1 MHLCD
6 LTMFYAPHSGGV
18 RRYLDAKHDWLAR
31 HTLVRHTLLTPGPY
45 RGLLAPHQ
53 HILYA
58 PPLPFSDG
66 YRFPLRTRP
75 WVQYLLELS
84 PDLIEAGDP
93 YRLGWAA
100 LQAGQRLGIP
110 TIGFFHS
117 DLPRMIAARFGN
129 WTGAASR
136 RYIRH
141 LYNRYDRVLT
151 PSRVMHDQLLECG
164 VTKVQVQPL
173 GVDAERFHPRLRGE
187 HLHRELG
194 LSRDVRLLIFAGRY
208 AREKHIDRLIGAFR
222 LLGPDYHLLL
232 VGPEMPCPS
241 VANVSSFSRFVGVDE
256 LAPLIA
262 GSDALVHAGD
272 TETFGLIVLEAMA
285 SGIPVVGVNAGAVAE
300 LVTPDTGVLA
310 QSSAACDLADAIAG
324 LFEQDVARMGRAARH
339 AVEARWTW
347 DRTLARLFETCLE
360 MLGRPHV
367 GTPQENAHAAR

>member
-53 HILYA
+53 HTLCA

-75 WVQYLLELS
+75 WVKYLLELS

-100 LQAGQRLGIP
+100 LEAGQRLGIP
-110 TIGFFHS
+110 TIGFYHS
-117 DLPRMIAARFGN
+117 DLPRLIAARFGN
-129 WTGAASR
+129 WTQAVTR
-136 RYIRH
+136 RYVRH
-141 LYNRYDRVLT
+141 LYRRYDQVLT
-151 PSRVMHDQLLECG
+151 PSQVMRDQLLEFG
-164 VTKVQVQPL
+164 VDNVQVQPL
-173 GVDAERFHPRLRGE
+173 GVDAERFHPRRHSE
-187 HLHRELG
+187 HLRRELG
-194 LSRDVRLLIFAGRY
+194 LPRKSRLLIFAGRN
-208 AREKHIDRLIGAFR
+208 AREKHIDRLVEAFR

-241 VANVSSFSRFVGVDE
+241 VSNISAFARYVGAAELSR
-256 LAPLIA
+256 LLA

-285 SGIPVVGVNAGAVAE
+285 SGIPVVGVNAGAVPE
-300 LVTPDTGVLA
+300 LVTPETGVL
-310 QSSAACDLADAIAG
+310 SPSCAARDLADAVIA
-324 LFEQDVARMGRAARH
+324 LFEQDVAAMGHAARQ
-339 AVEARWTW
+339 AVEAHWTW
-347 DRTLARLFETCLE
+347 DRTLARLFDIYLDL
-360 MLGRPHV
+360 LGQPPA
-367 GTPQENAHAAR
+367 GTGTARAAG